1 MRRILVPVVPILAV
15 LAFVWYAA
23 VGYTDQ
29 PERDALRV
37 DPSNPVATRIGPT
50 FVIDDVSYRQVSE
63 LELAS
68 YTTPTPDADVR

>member
-1 MRRILVPVVPILAV
+1 MRRILVPVLPILAV
-15 LAFVWYAA
+15 LAFVWYSA

-29 PERDALRV
+29 PEPDALRV

-50 FVIDDVSYRQVSE
+50 FVIDDVSYRHVSE
-63 LELAS
+63 LELGP